1 MTDEEAALLGL
12 FRVTGGSD
20 ETEIE
25 DGQIGVEVGE
35 LSDLLDEVVE
45 RLSGS
50 SPEFGLELVSLDV
63 DTDRE
68 REEVWLQ
75 TEI

>member
-1 MTDEEAALLGL
+1 MTDEEAALIGLL

-20 ETEIE
+20 VETET
-25 DGQIGVEVGE
+25 DGQWVEVGK
-35 LSDLLDEVVE
+35 SLLEVVE
-45 RLSGS
+45 RFNGVSAAL
-50 SPEFGLELVSLDV
+50 GLELVSLDV

>member
-12 FRVTGGSD
+12 LFRVRGGS
-20 ETEIE
+20 ETE
-25 DGQIGVEVGE
+25 DGQWVEVGE
-35 LSDLLDEVVE
+35 LSALLEVVE

-50 SPEFGLELVSLDV
+50 SPALGLELVSLDV

>member
-1 MTDEEAALLGL
+1 MTDEEAALRL

-20 ETEIE
+20 ETET
-25 DGQIGVEVGE
+25 DGQWVEVGE

-50 SPEFGLELVSLDV
+50 SPEFGLELVSLLDV
-63 DTDRE
+63 DDRE

>member
-12 FRVTGGSD
+12 LFRVTGGSD
-20 ETEIE
+20 DETET
-25 DGQIGVEVGE
+25 DGQWVEVGE
-35 LSDLLDEVVE
+35 LSDLLEVVE

-63 DTDRE
+63 DDRE

>member
-12 FRVTGGSD
+12 LFRVTGGS
-20 ETEIE
+20 ET
-25 DGQIGVEVGE
+25 DGQWVEVGK

>member
-12 FRVTGGSD
+12 LFRVTGGS
-20 ETEIE
+20 ETE
-25 DGQIGVEVGE
+25 DGQWVEVGK
-35 LSDLLDEVVE
+35 LSDLLEVVE

-50 SPEFGLELVSLDV
+50 SPALGLELVSLDV

>member
-1 MTDEEAALLGL
+1 MTDEEAALRLL

-20 ETEIE
+20 DETET
-25 DGQIGVEVGE
+25 DGQWVEVGE
-35 LSDLLDEVVE
+35 SDLLDEVVE
-45 RLSGS
+45 RLSGVS
-50 SPEFGLELVSLDV
+50 AALGLELVSLDV

>member
-1 MTDEEAALLGL
+1 MTDEEAALGLL

-20 ETEIE
+20 DETET
-25 DGQIGVEVGE
+25 DGQWVEVGE
-35 LSDLLDEVVE
+35 SDLLEVVE

-50 SPEFGLELVSLDV
+50 SPALGLELVSLDV

>member
-1 MTDEEAALLGL
+1 MTDEEAALGLL

-20 ETEIE
+20 VETETE
-25 DGQIGVEVGE
+25 DGQWVEVGE

-45 RLSGS
+45 RLSGAS
-50 SPEFGLELVSLDV
+50 AALGLELVSLDV

>member
-1 MTDEEAALLGL
+1 MTDEEAALGLL

-20 ETEIE
+20 DETET
-25 DGQIGVEVGE
+25 DGQWVEVGE
-35 LSDLLDEVVE
+35 LSALLEVVE
-45 RLSGS
+45 RFNGVSAAL
-50 SPEFGLELVSLDV
+50 GLELVSLDV

>member
-1 MTDEEAALLGL
+1 MTDEEAALIGL
-12 FRVTGGSD
+12 LFQVRGGS
-20 ETEIE
+20 ETE
-25 DGQIGVEVGE
+25 DGQWVEVGE

-63 DTDRE
+63 DDRE

>member
-1 MTDEEAALLGL
+1 MTDEEAALRL

-20 ETEIE
+20 DETET
-25 DGQIGVEVGE
+25 DGQWVEVGE
-35 LSDLLDEVVE
+35 SSLLEVVE
-45 RLSGS
+45 RFNGVSAAL
-50 SPEFGLELVSLDV
+50 GLELVSLDV

>member
-20 ETEIE
+20 ETEI
-25 DGQIGVEVGE
+25 DGQWVEVGK
-35 LSDLLDEVVE
+35 SDLLEVVE

>member
-1 MTDEEAALLGL
+1 MTDEEAALIGLL
-12 FRVTGGSD
+12 FRVTGGS
-20 ETEIE
+20 ETE
-25 DGQIGVEVGE
+25 DGQWAEVGK
-35 LSDLLDEVVE
+35 SDLLEVVE

-50 SPEFGLELVSLDV
+50 SPALGLELVSLDV

>member
-1 MTDEEAALLGL
+1 MTDEEAALRLL

-20 ETEIE
+20 DETETE
-25 DGQIGVEVGE
+25 DGQWVEVGE
-35 LSDLLDEVVE
+35 LSDLLEVVE
-45 RLSGS
+45 RFSGVS
-50 SPEFGLELVSLDV
+50 AALGLELVSLDV